1 MSKKMTMG
9 WGALLCLAVLLL
21 PGRVNGQDEAQET
34 QARYAQEQYAQ
45 AIQLAAQASVISAQA
60 VAAAHYDEVAMAQV
74 SELAYQAAAMA
85 DTIYRAARRALNE
98 SQYRQAIELFE
109 QSLDEEPEYSSEAL
123 YYQALAYY
131 RIGGRSNYD
140 RAYSK
145 LNQQRAR
152 YPDAASSG
160 DAEELMVRIEGE
172 LARRG
177 DAQAA
182 ERLARE
188 GERMEQASLARE
200 RERNSQSDVERER
213 QHEHQE
219 RIVQEADIKAMALHA
234 LIQADPEKAIPY
246 LTKVLQNRTPETA
259 ELREQ
264 AVFILGQHES
274 DQTLD
279 LMLDVVRNDPEP
291 DVKAQAAFWL
301 TQVNDPRAIDATISI
316 LEDPNL
322 DEDLKGQALFALG
335 QTDDPRAGQILRDY
349 ASRSDVDPEIRGMA
363 VHGLAQ
369 HPSPEN
375 AALLKQMFNDVD
387 DPEVREQILFALT
400 QMPDAVDGDWL
411 LAIFADESEDDETR
425 EMALFMASQ
434 TGNVDASVLSQMY
447 DSAGDNIEMKQHILF
462 TLTQIDSEAAFDKML
477 QIARSEEDP
486 ELREHAIFWIGQS
499 GDPRAQDVLL
509 EILDQ

>member
-9 WGALLCLAVLLL
+9 SGALLCLAVLLL
-21 PGRVNGQDEAQET
+21 PGRVNGQDDA
-34 QARYAQEQYAQ
+34 AVQY
-45 AIQLAAQASVISAQA
+45 
-60 VAAAHYDEVAMAQV
+60 EVAMAQV
-74 SELAYQAAAMA
+74 SEVAYQAAAMA

-98 SQYRQAIELFE
+98 SEYRRAIELFE
-109 QSLDEEPEYSSEAL
+109 QSLDEEPEYSAEAL

-131 RIGGRSNYD
+131 RMGGRSNYD
-140 RAYSK
+140 RAYAK
-145 LNQQRAR
+145 LNQQLSR

-188 GERMEQASLARE
+188 AERLQQHEMQAAQEQAH
-200 RERNSQSDVERER
+200 QVDRER
-213 QHEHQE
+213 QHAEQE
-219 RIVQEADIKAMALHA
+219 RIVHEADIKAMALHA

-246 LTKVLQNRTPETA
+246 LKTVLQNRTPETA
-259 ELREQ
+259 ELRAQ

-279 LMLDVVRNDPEP
+279 VMLDVVRNDPEP
-291 DVKAQAAFWL
+291 NVKAQAAFWL
-301 TQVNDPRAIDATISI
+301 TQVDDPRAIDATISI

-322 DEDLKGQALFALG
+322 DEDLKGQAVFALG

-375 AALLKQMFNDVD
+375 AQLLKQMFNDVE

-411 LAIFADESEDDETR
+411 LAIFSNENEEDEVR
-425 EMALFMASQ
+425 EMALFMAGQ
-434 TGNVDASVLSQMY
+434 TGNVDARVLSQMY
-447 DSAGDNIEMKQHILF
+447 DSAGDNVEMKQHILF
-462 TLTQIDSEAAFDKML
+462 TLTQINSEAAFDKML
-477 QIARSEEDP
+477 EIARSEEDP

-509 EILDQ
+509 EILNQ

>member
-1 MSKKMTMG
+1 MSKKMMKG
-9 WGALLCLAVLLL
+9 SGALLCLAVVLL
-21 PGRVNGQDEAQET
+21 PGRAMGQDEAQAAEHM
-34 QARYAQEQYAQ
+34 YAQ
-45 AIQLAAQASVISAQA
+45 AIQVAAQASVMSAQA
-60 VAAAHYDEVAMAQV
+60 MSVATEYEVARV
-74 SELAYQAAAMA
+74 TELAYQATAMA

-98 SQYRQAIELFE
+98 SQYRRAIELFE
-109 QSLDEEPEYSSEAL
+109 VSLDEEPEYSAEAL

-131 RIGGRSNYD
+131 RMGGRSNYD
-140 RAYSK
+140 RAYRK
-145 LNQQRAR
+145 LNEQLSR

-188 GERMEQASLARE
+188 AERLQ
-200 RERNSQSDVERER
+200 
-213 QHEHQE
+213 QHEMQAAQERVHNSEAEHQHAEQE
-219 RIVQEADIKAMALHA
+219 RIEHEADIKAMALHA
-234 LIQADPEKAIPY
+234 LIQADEEKAIPY

-291 DVKAQAAFWL
+291 DVKAHAAFWL
-301 TQVNDPRAIDATISI
+301 TQVDDPRAIDATISI

-375 AALLKQMFNDVD
+375 AALLKQMFSDVD
-387 DPEVREQILFALT
+387 DSEVREQILFALT
-400 QMPDAVDGDWL
+400 QMEDAVDGDWL
-411 LAIFADESEDDETR
+411 LAIFSNENEEDEVR
-425 EMALFMASQ
+425 EMALFMAGQ
-434 TGNVDASVLSQMY
+434 TGSVDARVLSQMY
-447 DSAGDNIEMKQHILF
+447 DSAGDNVEMKQQILF
-462 TLTQIDSEAAFDKML
+462 TLTQVDSEAAFDKML
-477 QIARSEEDP
+477 EIARSEEDP

-509 EILDQ
+509 EILNE

>member
-1 MSKKMTMG
+1 MSRKMTMG
-9 WGALLCLAVLLL
+9 SGALLCLAVLLL
-21 PGRVNGQDEAQET
+21 PGRAKGQDYEK
-34 QARYAQEQYAQ
+34 
-45 AIQLAAQASVISAQA
+45 
-60 VAAAHYDEVAMAQV
+60 VAMAQV

-98 SQYRQAIELFE
+98 SQYRQAVELFE
-109 QSLDEEPEYSSEAL
+109 QSLDEEPEYASEAL

-131 RIGGRSNYD
+131 RMGGRSNYD
-140 RAYSK
+140 RAYRK
-145 LNQQRAR
+145 LNEQLSR
-152 YPDAASSG
+152 YPEAASSG

-182 ERLARE
+182 E
-188 GERMEQASLARE
+188 SLARE
-200 RERNSQSDVERER
+200 AERLRQHEMQAAQERVHNSEAER
-213 QHEHQE
+213 QHAEQE
-219 RIVQEADIKAMALHA
+219 YQQEADIKAMALHA

-274 DQTLD
+274 DETLD

-322 DEDLKGQALFALG
+322 DEDLKGQAVFALG

-375 AALLKQMFNDVD
+375 AQLLKQMFNDVE

-400 QMPDAVDGDWL
+400 QMPGAVDGDWL
-411 LAIFADESEDDETR
+411 LSIFSNENEEDEVR
-425 EMALFMASQ
+425 EMALFMAGQ
-434 TGNVDASVLSQMY
+434 TGNVDARVLSQMY
-447 DSAGDNIEMKQHILF
+447 DAAGDNIEMKQHILF

-477 QIARSEEDP
+477 EIARSEEDP

>member
-9 WGALLCLAVLLL
+9 SGALLCLAVLLL

-34 QARYAQEQYAQ
+34 QARYAQEMYAQ
-45 AIQLAAQASVISAQA
+45 ASQLSAQA
-60 VAAAHYDEVAMAQV
+60 VAAAHYDEVAVAQM
-74 SELAYQAAAMA
+74 SALAYQAAAMA

-98 SQYRQAIELFE
+98 SEYRRAIELFE
-109 QSLDEEPEYSSEAL
+109 QSLDEEPEYASEAL

-131 RIGGRSNYD
+131 RMGGRSNYD

-145 LNQQRAR
+145 LNEQLSR
-152 YPDAASSG
+152 YPEAASSG

-188 GERMEQASLARE
+188 
-200 RERNSQSDVERER
+200 VERE
-213 QHEHQE
+213 HEHQE
-219 RIVQEADIKAMALHA
+219 RIVQEADLKAMALHA

-301 TQVNDPRAIDATISI
+301 TQVDDPRAIDATISI

-322 DEDLKGQALFALG
+322 DEDLKGQAVFALG

-400 QMPDAVDGDWL
+400 QMPGAVDGDWL
-411 LAIFADESEDDETR
+411 LSIFSNENEEDEVR
-425 EMALFMASQ
+425 EMALFMAGQS
-434 TGNVDASVLSQMY
+434 GNVDARVLSEMY
-447 DSAGDNIEMKQHILF
+447 EQAGDNIEMKEHILF
-462 TLTQIDSEAAFDKML
+462 TLTQIDSDAAFDKML
-477 QIARSEEDP
+477 EIARSEEDP

>member
-1 MSKKMTMG
+1 MMKG
-9 WGALLCLAVLLL
+9 PGALLCLAVLLL
-21 PGRVNGQDEAQET
+21 PGGASGQDEARVPE
-34 QARYAQEQYAQ
+34 EMYAQ
-45 AIQLAAQASVISAQA
+45 AIYLSAQANVISAQA
-60 VAAAHYDEVAMAQV
+60 VNAAAHYELAEMT
-74 SELAYQAAAMA
+74 ELAYQAAAMA
-85 DTIYRAARRALNE
+85 DTVYRAARRALNE
-98 SQYRQAIELFE
+98 SQYRKAVQLFE
-109 QSLDEEPEYSSEAL
+109 QSLDEEPEYSAEAL

-131 RIGGRSNYD
+131 RMGGRSNYD
-140 RAYSK
+140 HAYRK
-145 LNQQRAR
+145 LNEQLAR

-160 DAEELMVRIEGE
+160 DAEELMVRIESE

-182 ERLARE
+182 AKLAQEAERLEQRETRRERTSKRETQEARE
-188 GERMEQASLARE
+188 
-200 RERNSQSDVERER
+200 
-213 QHEHQE
+213 HEYQE
-219 RIVQEADIKAMALHA
+219 EADIKAMALHS

-246 LTKVLQNRTPETA
+246 LTKVLKNRTPETA
-259 ELREQ
+259 ELRGQ
-264 AVFILGQHES
+264 AVVILGQHES

-279 LMLDVVRNDPEP
+279 LMLDVVRNDPDPE
-291 DVKAQAAFWL
+291 VKAHAAFWL
-301 TQVNDPRAIDATISI
+301 SQVDDPRAIDATISI
-316 LEDPNL
+316 LDDPNL
-322 DEDLKGQALFALG
+322 DEDLKAQAVFSLG

-349 ASRSDVDPEIRGMA
+349 ASRSDVDPEVRGMA

-375 AALLKQMFNDVD
+375 AQLLKQMFNDVD

-411 LAIFADESEDDETR
+411 LAIFANESEDDEVR

-434 TGNVDASVLSQMY
+434 TGNVDARVLGQMY
-447 DSAGDNIEMKQHILF
+447 DSAGDNTEMKEHILF
-462 TLTQIDSEAAFDKML
+462 TLTQVDSEAAFDKML

-509 EILDQ
+509 DILEE

>member
-9 WGALLCLAVLLL
+9 SGALLCLAVLLL
-21 PGRVNGQDEAQET
+21 PGRLNGQDEA
-34 QARYAQEQYAQ
+34 AVQY
-45 AIQLAAQASVISAQA
+45 
-60 VAAAHYDEVAMAQV
+60 EVAMAQV

-85 DTIYRAARRALNE
+85 DTIYRQARRALNE
-98 SQYRQAIELFE
+98 AEYRRAIELFE
-109 QSLDEEPEYSSEAL
+109 RSLDEEPEYSAEAL

-131 RIGGRSNYD
+131 RMGGRSNYD
-140 RAYSK
+140 RAYGK
-145 LNQQRAR
+145 LNEQLSR

-188 GERMEQASLARE
+188 ALKLAQAEVTRQREQ
-200 RERNSQSDVERER
+200 ERNPQREVDRER
-213 QHEHQE
+213 QHAEQE
-219 RIVQEADIKAMALHA
+219 RIVHEADIKAMALHA

-246 LTKVLQNRTPETA
+246 LTQVLQNRTPETA

-279 LMLDVVRNDPEP
+279 VMLDVVRNDPEP
-291 DVKAQAAFWL
+291 NVKAQAAFWL
-301 TQVNDPRAIDATISI
+301 TQVDDPRAIDATISI

-322 DEDLKGQALFALG
+322 DEDLKGQAVFALG
-335 QTDDPRAGQILRDY
+335 QTGDPRAGQILRDY

-425 EMALFMASQ
+425 EMALFMAGQ
-434 TGNVDASVLSQMY
+434 TGNVDARVLSQMY

-477 QIARSEEDP
+477 EIARSEEDP
-486 ELREHAIFWIGQS
+486 QLREHAIFWIGQS

-509 EILDQ
+509 EILNQ

>member
-1 MSKKMTMG
+1 
-9 WGALLCLAVLLL
+9 
-21 PGRVNGQDEAQET
+21 
-34 QARYAQEQYAQ
+34 
-45 AIQLAAQASVISAQA
+45 
-60 VAAAHYDEVAMAQV
+60 V
-74 SELAYQAAAMA
+74 SELAYQAAAQA

-109 QSLDEEPEYSSEAL
+109 QSLDEEPEYSAEAL

-131 RIGGRSNYD
+131 RIGGRSNYE
-140 RAYSK
+140 RALGK
-145 LNQQRAR
+145 LDQQMER
-152 YPDAASSG
+152 YPDSASYG
-160 DAEELMVRIEGE
+160 DAEELTVRIEGE

-188 GERMEQASLARE
+188 AERLAVSEEQRAQEHDEQAE
-200 RERNSQSDVERER
+200 REAE
-213 QHEHQE
+213 
-219 RIVQEADIKAMALHA
+219 IKAMALHA

-259 ELREQ
+259 ELRGQ

-274 DQTLD
+274 EQTLD
-279 LMLDVVRNDPEP
+279 LMLDVVRNDPDPE
-291 DVKAQAAFWL
+291 VKAHAAFWL
-301 TQVNDPRAIDATISI
+301 TQVDDPRAIDATIAI
-316 LEDPNL
+316 IEDPNM
-322 DEDLKGQALFALG
+322 DEDIKGQAVFALG

-349 ASRSDVDPEIRGMA
+349 ATRSDVDPEIRGMA

-375 AALLKQMFNDVD
+375 AQLLKQMFNDVD

-411 LAIFADESEDDETR
+411 LAIFADETEDDEVR
-425 EMALFMASQ
+425 EMALFMAGQ
-434 TGNVDASVLSQMY
+434 TGNVDARVLSQMY
-447 DSAGDNIEMKQHILF
+447 DSAGDNQEMKEHILF
-462 TLTQIDSEAAFDKML
+462 TLTQLDSEAAFDKML
-477 QIARSEEDP
+477 DIARNEEDP
-486 ELREHAIFWIGQS
+486 DLRQNAIFWIGQS

>member
-1 MSKKMTMG
+1 MSRKMTMG
-9 WGALLCLAVLLL
+9 SGALLCLAVLLL
-21 PGRVNGQDEAQET
+21 PGRAKGQDYEK
-34 QARYAQEQYAQ
+34 
-45 AIQLAAQASVISAQA
+45 
-60 VAAAHYDEVAMAQV
+60 VAMAQV
-74 SELAYQAAAMA
+74 SELAYQAASMA

-98 SQYRQAIELFE
+98 SQYRQAVELFE
-109 QSLDEEPEYSSEAL
+109 QSLDEEPEYASEAL

-131 RIGGRSNYD
+131 RMGGRSNYD
-140 RAYSK
+140 RAYRK
-145 LNQQRAR
+145 LNEQLSR
-152 YPDAASSG
+152 YPEAASSG

-182 ERLARE
+182 E
-188 GERMEQASLARE
+188 SLARE
-200 RERNSQSDVERER
+200 AEKMAQVEMTRERERDLHREVSRER
-213 QHEHQE
+213 QHAEQE
-219 RIVQEADIKAMALHA
+219 YQQEADIKAMALHA

-274 DQTLD
+274 DETLD

-322 DEDLKGQALFALG
+322 DEDLKGQAVFALG

-375 AALLKQMFNDVD
+375 AQLLKQMFNDVE

-400 QMPDAVDGDWL
+400 QMPGAVDGDWL
-411 LAIFADESEDDETR
+411 LSIFSNENEEDEVR
-425 EMALFMASQ
+425 EMALFMAGQ
-434 TGNVDASVLSQMY
+434 TGNVDARVLSQMY
-447 DSAGDNIEMKQHILF
+447 DAAGDNIEMKQHILF

-477 QIARSEEDP
+477 EIARSEEDP